1 MEEIE
6 YYSLAA
12 TLYFMI
18 AVFGILKSNRQKNI
32 VVPVLFF
39 LMACTFWSFTATI
52 FISENTLAKK
62 LAQYFYTYFSIAVVF
77 LFISFA
83 TSAKNDNFRY
93 IYTNFTVLRR
103 LFLHSFASTAAIVV
117 LWDLLGEFK
126 IPNLSE
132 VVSLGIFLFFICLLF
147 HVLIFLR
154 SAKNK
159 KALIKILPC
168 ISLLLVI
175 KLTEMFRHFEGI
187 KIIEPINKINY
198 YFLILSPIILS
209 ECISILSNI
218 QRTQNELLLVSD
230 SPEERISNQNISRR
244 DSVQDKKSLLED
256 LNIEKVESKLT
267 ELMQSEKIHLDEDLR
282 LPSLA
287 SEMGLSVH
295 HLSAF
300 LNEHMGMNFNSFIN
314 HHRVKEAEVMLLD
327 EPDRSILSIGMAV
340 GFSSSSAFHRAF
352 LKEVKKSPKA
362 FREENLPNYKSKED
376 KMGNLSSSTRYSHSI

>member
-12 TLYFMI
+12 TLYSII
-18 AVFGILKSNRQKNI
+18 ALFGVLKSNKQKNI
-32 VVPVLFF
+32 ATPVLFF

-52 FISENTLAKK
+52 FISENTFAKK
-62 LAQYFYTYFSIAVVF
+62 LAQYFYTYFSIAVAF
-77 LFISFA
+77 LFIGFA
-83 TSAKNDNFRY
+83 TSVKNDNFRY
-93 IYTNFTVLRR
+93 VYANFTVLRK
-103 LFLHSFASTAAIVV
+103 LFLRSFASTAAIVV

-147 HVLIFLR
+147 HVLILLR

-159 KALIKILPC
+159 ETLIKILPS
-168 ISLLLVI
+168 IGLLLII
-175 KLTEMFRHFEGI
+175 KLTEMFRHFEGA

-209 ECISILSNI
+209 ECISMLSNI
-218 QRTQNELLLVSD
+218 QRTQNELLLTGDLSGKKISD
-230 SPEERISNQNISRR
+230 QNFSQR

-267 ELMQSEKIHLDEDLR
+267 ELMQSERIHLNEELR

-314 HHRVKEAEVMLLD
+314 RHRVKEAKAMLLD
-327 EPDRSILSIGMAV
+327 ESDRSILSIGMAV

-362 FREENLPNYKSKED
+362 FREENIPNYKSKENQI
-376 KMGNLSSSTRYSHSI
+376 GSLSSSTRYSHST

>member
-1 MEEIE
+1 MEEVK

-12 TLYFMI
+12 MLYFMI
-18 AVFGILKSNRQKNI
+18 AAFGVFKRDRQKNLSA
-32 VVPVLFF
+32 PVLFF
-39 LMACTFWSFTATI
+39 LMACVFWSFTATM
-52 FISENTLAKK
+52 FITENTLAKK
-62 LAQYFYTYFSIAVVF
+62 LAQYFYAYFSVTVAFFFMNLASNVKNGNFQCIYDSLSAF
-77 LFISFA
+77 RKLLLRSFA
-83 TSAKNDNFRY
+83 A
-93 IYTNFTVLRR
+93 
-103 LFLHSFASTAAIVV
+103 TAAIVV
-117 LWDLLGEFK
+117 VWDLLDEFK

-132 VVSLGIFLFFICLLF
+132 MVSLGTFLFFVYLLF
-147 HVLIFLR
+147 QILIPLR

-159 KALIKILPC
+159 ASLVRILPS
-168 ISLLLVI
+168 IGVLLII
-175 KLTEMFRHFEGI
+175 KLTEVFRYFEGA
-187 KIIEPINKINY
+187 KIIEPINTINY

-209 ECISILSNI
+209 EFIPIISDL
-218 QRTQNELLLVSD
+218 QRTQSEFLLGDSENEETDKNL
-230 SPEERISNQNISRR
+230 SNR
-244 DSVQDKKSLLED
+244 DSSQEKRSLLED

-267 ELMQSEKIHLDEDLR
+267 ELMQNEKIHLDEELR

-314 HHRVKEAEVMLLD
+314 HHRVKEAKVMLLE

-352 LKEVKKSPKA
+352 LKETKKSPKA

-376 KMGNLSSSTRYSHSI
+376 EMEDLDSRYSHTI